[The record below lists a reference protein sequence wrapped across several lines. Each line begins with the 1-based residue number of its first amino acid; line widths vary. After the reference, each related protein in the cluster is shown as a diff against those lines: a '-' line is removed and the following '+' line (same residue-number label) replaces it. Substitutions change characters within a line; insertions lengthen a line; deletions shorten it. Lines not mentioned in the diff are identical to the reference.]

1 MNRYMVIFLMH
12 DREYVKLKY
21 TNDYAQAMR
30 QMIECTA
37 PGTEVIIARETDGV
51 ILATMTTREE
61 ELECS
66 D

>member
-1 MNRYMVIFLMH
+1 MKKYMVITLRQ

-21 TNDYAQAMR
+21 TDDYSQALL
-30 QMIECTA
+30 QLVDFS
-37 PGTEVIIARETDGV
+37 EVGSEMIIARTSDGV

-61 ELECS
+61 TECS